1 MTARSRINRWRATR
15 AVDRRSA
22 LLSCRIDDASPA
34 LRDELRKIAAR
45 G

>member
-1 MTARSRINRWRATR
+1 MKMHRRIDRWRATR
-15 AVDRRSA
+15 AVDRQSA
-22 LLSCRIDDASPA
+22 ILQRGVDDCSPA